1 MTAKPSTPRS
11 SWGAWLAFA
20 LMLAATPLLTRSGF
34 ALTLASQ
41 AGIAVI
47 LALSWNLLFG
57 QAGLLSF
64 GHAIYSG
71 IGAIASLH
79 ALRAIAAHGTT
90 FPTVLLPL
98 AGGLAAVAL
107 AVPLGYVGS
116 RRGGL
121 TFAMITLAMGELVHA
136 SAPLLPSV
144 FGGEAGISAD
154 RTAGLALIDLASPA
168 ALCTLIAAWTFACAL
183 AMHAW
188 TQTPLARMAN
198 AVRDNP
204 TRAAG
209 IGIDPRRV
217 RWLVTL
223 TAAFFAGIG
232 GGLSALLFEIA
243 GAESVGT
250 LASVTMLFGATIGGT
265 GVFFGP
271 ALGALVHALMTGAL
285 SSLTPAWP
293 VYLGMLF
300 ILIIM
305 RAPGGLVSLVV
316 GRREGRQPTTFVRT
330 AASAA
335 ILLGFI
341 GIVETAFTLTGNVGV
356 IGSMLSMLPGGRAGG
371 LMASAAVFMAGRAA
385 WDRLGHRAGGNI
397 RPESRA

>member
-1 MTAKPSTPRS
+1 M
-11 SWGAWLAFA
+11 AWLALA
-20 LMLAATPLLTRSGF
+20 LLLAATPLFTASSF

-41 AGIAVI
+41 AGIAIV

-57 QAGLLSF
+57 QTGLLSF
-64 GHAIYSG
+64 GHAVYSG

-79 ALRAIAAHGTT
+79 ALRIIALSGAP

-98 AGGLAAVAL
+98 VGGLAAAAL
-107 AVPLGYVGS
+107 AVPLGYIGS

-121 TFAMITLAMGELVHA
+121 TFAMITLAIGELVHA
-136 SAPLLPSV
+136 SAPLLPGL

-154 RTAGLALIDLASPA
+154 RTAGLALVDLSSARS
-168 ALCTLIAAWTFACAL
+168 LYVLIAAWTFACAV

-188 TQTPLARMAN
+188 TRTPLARMAN

-204 TRAAG
+204 ERAAG

-232 GGLSALLFEIA
+232 GGLAALLFEIA
-243 GAESVGT
+243 SAESVGT
-250 LASVTMLFGATIGGT
+250 LASVTMLFGATIGGAAH
-265 GVFFGP
+265 FFGP
-271 ALGALVHALMTGAL
+271 VLGALVHVLMAGAV
-285 SSLTPAWP
+285 SIVTPAWP
-293 VYLGMLF
+293 VYLGVLF
-300 ILIIM
+300 ILVVM

-316 GRREGRQPTTFVRT
+316 ARRQGRATPART
-330 AASAA
+330 AAFVA

-341 GIVETAFTLTGNVGV
+341 GIVETAYTLTGNVGAL
-356 IGSMLSMLPGGRAGG
+356 GAALAMLPGGRAGG
-371 LMASAAVFMAGRAA
+371 LIASAVLFMAGRAW
-385 WDRLGHRAGGNI
+385 WDRLDRRERGSMP
-397 RPESRA
+397 RPEFAS